1 MSVKEFTECSEVDE
15 YMAALVSNCGAIR
28 AVTEAVQGTIGPKGL
43 DCMLVDPFGGIMVTN
58 DGVTILKT
66 MDVRHPAARI
76 LISAAEYQEQ
86 QVGDGTT
93 TATIITGTLVS
104 EGVNQVLKGV
114 PVVKVIEGIRMGVGR
129 ALQFLAEAKIPARD
143 LSSPILHKIAFI
155 AAREHQDLADI
166 VMKAAMIV
174 GAERLDND
182 EFKLADQVIA
192 LEGSESSLIQGTVI
206 NRVPMNREMP
216 RRLKQTRILIIDDAL
231 EPVKIDTEAL
241 TSETGFHHQL
251 HKEQELIDGIKKI
264 AGLGVKAVF
273 VDRFICDFAEDLL
286 TDLGI
291 IGVQGVSGDEWR
303 RLAEM
308 TGARPIKRSS
318 LSKPPGDLK
327 MLTGEVE
334 QLLVDDKFHQ
344 IRIFGKQTQN
354 YVTIIAG
361 AHTKEVVCEKERIMK
376 DAASALQAA
385 WREGVVP
392 GGGSIEMSIARKMT
406 EKPLR
411 DMSCYGYHCV
421 IEALKKPLI
430 QICANAG
437 FNPLEKVA
445 EVLGQEEQSGL
456 DAIGVNCE
464 TGAIEDLTEL
474 GIWDPYLVK
483 YQAIKTAGEVG
494 EAILRIN
501 MIIKMKEETVHY
513 DQKT

>member
-1 MSVKEFTECSEVDE
+1 MSVKEFTECSEVDQ
-15 YMAALVSNCGAIR
+15 YMAALVTNCGAIR
-28 AVTEAVQGTIGPKGL
+28 AITEAVQGTIGPKGL

-66 MDVRHPAARI
+66 MDVTHPAARI

-93 TATIITGTLVS
+93 TATIIAGTLVS
-104 EGVNQVLKGV
+104 EGVNQVIKGV
-114 PVVKVIEGIRMGVGR
+114 PVVRVIEGIRMGVER
-129 ALQFLAEAKIPARD
+129 ALQFLAEAKTPVTD
-143 LSSPILHKIAFI
+143 LASPILHKIAFI

-166 VMKAAMIV
+166 VMKAAWIV
-174 GAERLDND
+174 GAERLDSD
-182 EFKLADQVIA
+182 EFKLADQVVA
-192 LEGSESSLIQGTVI
+192 LEGSESTLIQGTII

-216 RRLKQTRILIIDDAL
+216 RRLRQTRILIVDDAL
-231 EPVKIDTEAL
+231 EPIKIDSEAL
-241 TSETGFHHQL
+241 TTETGFNHQL
-251 HKEQELIDGIKKI
+251 HKEQELLANIKKI
-264 AGLGVKAVF
+264 ADLGVRAVF

-291 IGVQGVSGDEWR
+291 IGIQGVCSDEWR

-308 TGARPIKRSS
+308 TGARPIKRGS
-318 LSKPPGDLK
+318 LSKPLEELK
-327 MLTGEVE
+327 TLTGEVD
-334 QLLVDDKFHQ
+334 QILVDDKFHQ
-344 IRIFGKQTQN
+344 TRILGKSNQN

-361 AHTKEVVCEKERIMK
+361 AHTKEVVCERERIMK

-385 WREGVVP
+385 WHDGVVP
-392 GGGSIEMSIARKMT
+392 GGGSVEMSIARKMN
-406 EKPLR
+406 ERPLR

-421 IEALKKPLI
+421 IEALKKPFI
-430 QICANAG
+430 QICTNAG

-445 EVLGQEEQSGL
+445 EVLGREEQSGSN
-456 DAIGVNCE
+456 AIGVNCE

-501 MIIKMKEETVHY
+501 MIIKMKEEKVHH
-513 DQKT
+513 DEKT

>member
-1 MSVKEFTECSEVDE
+1 MSVKEFTECSEVDQ
-15 YMAALVSNCGAIR
+15 YTAALVTNCGAIR

-66 MDVRHPAARI
+66 MDVTHPAARI

-93 TATIITGTLVS
+93 TATIIAGTLVS

-114 PVVKVIEGIRMGVGR
+114 PVVRVIEGIRLGVER

-143 LSSPILHKIAFI
+143 LSGPILHKVAFI
-155 AAREHQDLADI
+155 AARENKDLADI
-166 VMKAAMIV
+166 VMKAARIA
-174 GAERLDND
+174 GTERLDSE
-182 EFKLADQVIA
+182 EFKLADQVVS
-192 LEGSESSLIQGTVI
+192 LEGSESTFIQGTII
-206 NRVPMNREMP
+206 NRLPLNREMP
-216 RRLKQTRILIIDDAL
+216 RCLKQTRILIIDDAL
-231 EPVKIDTEAL
+231 EPIKVDTEAL
-241 TSETGFHHQL
+241 TTETGFNHQL

-264 AGLGVKAVF
+264 ANLGVGAVF

-286 TDLGI
+286 TDLGM
-291 IGVQGVSGDEWR
+291 IGVQGVCRDEWR

-308 TGARPIKRSS
+308 TGARPIKRGS
-318 LSKPPGDLK
+318 LSKAPEDLVA
-327 MLTGEVE
+327 LTGEIDR
-334 QLLVDDKFHQ
+334 LSVDDKFHQ
-344 IRIFGKQTQN
+344 TRIFGKPNQN

-385 WREGVVP
+385 WRDGVVP
-392 GGGSIEMSIARKMT
+392 GGGSVEISVARKMN

-411 DMSCYGYHCV
+411 DMACYGYHCV

-445 EVLGQEEQSGL
+445 EVLGLVEQSGSN
-456 DAIGVNCE
+456 AMGVNCE
-464 TGAIEDLTEL
+464 TGAIEDVTEL

-494 EAILRIN
+494 EAILRIH
-501 MIIKMKEETVHY
+501 MIIKMKEEKVHH
-513 DQKT
+513 DEKT